1 MASLLLLMVSEFN
14 GRYNS
19 KVVQLFKFLQLVTII
34 AVSPEE
40 IEDPNIINILLTT
53 QTPTELPM
61 SAEET
66 FLVPS
71 TVSNPNHN
79 LDCVMDVRD
88 EPIIIFGD
96 ISSTTS
102 LPVIDGNSHNLNGRL
117 TKGFSLNAFISFE
130 KHKFLNNF
138 FKTRDSNPQFE
149 LYPNDKFTFATP
161 PRDELPKPL
170 LRKFLKFGVNL
181 FGVGHLYGSN
191 NLSLK

>member
-1 MASLLLLMVSEFN
+1 M
-14 GRYNS
+14 
-19 KVVQLFKFLQLVTII
+19 QLFYILQVATIV
-34 AVSPEE
+34 AVSTEE
-40 IEDPNIINILLTT
+40 IEDTNIIDTLLTT
-53 QTPTELPM
+53 QTPTELPI
-61 SAEET
+61 SAQNT

-71 TVSNPNHN
+71 TVSNPFQN
-79 LDCVMDVRD
+79 LDVRD
-88 EPIIIFGD
+88 EPIIFFGD

-102 LPVIDGNSHNLNGRL
+102 LPVIDDNPHNLHGRL

-138 FKTRDSNPQFE
+138 FKTKDSNSQFE

-191 NLSLK
+191 NLRFK